1 MSEYK
6 KEEWDENVV
15 IPVGIS
21 VLAGILLYAGLSMAE
36 YRGQPQG
43 NHCIGECYQGVLE
56 RREVARLA
64 QIEQE
69 RLILAGVIEAPVI
82 VEDPTPSMWT
92 GCAGCHGQKG
102 EGMGMFPKLAGQSKD
117 YITTALVQYKN
128 RGKRGKQSM
137 IMWSQASLLSDND
150 IDVLGDYISALE
162 N

>member
-1 MSEYK
+1 MSKHNEI
-6 KEEWDENVV
+6 DENIA
-15 IPVGIS
+15 IPLGVSI
-21 VLAGILLYAGLSMAE
+21 VAGILLYTGLSLAE

-43 NHCIGECYQGVLE
+43 NHCIGECYEQVLE

-64 QIEQE
+64 KLEEE
-69 RLILAGVIEAPVI
+69 RLIAAGLIEAPVVI
-82 VEDPTPSMWT
+82 KDPTPQSWA

-128 RGKRGKQSM
+128 RQQRGKQSM
-137 IMWSQASLLSDND
+137 IMWSQASILSDRD
-150 IDVLGDYISALE
+150 IDVLGDYISALD